1 VPPKLRCALHF
12 RHILAFLLIMSATIR
27 PLGML
32 KSYLGDLKETTV
44 EAGHSVRETLTL
56 LGINPDLVAGVFIN
70 NEQQSKDYI
79 LQDGDI
85 VKLLAVIG
93 GG

>member
-1 VPPKLRCALHF
+1 
-12 RHILAFLLIMSATIR
+12 MTATIK

-32 KSYLGDLKETTV
+32 KSYIGDVQETEV
-44 EAGHSVRETLTL
+44 EAGSSIRQALIN
-56 LGINPDLVAGVFIN
+56 LGINPDLVAGVYEN
-70 NEQQSKDYI
+70 DEQQSKEYV
-79 LQDGDI
+79 LQDGDM

>member
-1 VPPKLRCALHF
+1 M
-12 RHILAFLLIMSATIR
+12 MSAIVK

-32 KSYLGDLKETTV
+32 KSYTGDLKEITV
-44 EAGHSVRETLTL
+44 DTGKTVRETLTT
-56 LGINPDLVAGVFIN
+56 LGIDPDLVAGVIVN
-70 NEQQSKDYI
+70 GELQTKDYI
-79 LQDGDI
+79 LQEKDV

>member
-1 VPPKLRCALHF
+1 
-12 RHILAFLLIMSATIR
+12 MSAVIR

-32 KSYLGDLKETTV
+32 KSYLGEQKEATV
-44 EAGHSVRETLTL
+44 EAGFSVRVTL
-56 LGINPDLVAGVFIN
+56 LAIGINPDLVAGVFIN
-70 NEQQSKDYI
+70 DEQQTKDYV
-79 LQDGDI
+79 LQDGDV

>member
-1 VPPKLRCALHF
+1 
-12 RHILAFLLIMSATIR
+12 MSAKIR

-32 KSYLGDLKETTV
+32 KSYLGEVKEATV
-44 EAGHSVRETLTL
+44 ETGHSVLETLTS
-56 LGINPDLVAGVFIN
+56 LGINPDLVAGIFVN
-70 NEQQSKDYI
+70 QDQQSKDYI

-85 VKLLAVIG
+85 VNLLAVIG

>member
-1 VPPKLRCALHF
+1 
-12 RHILAFLLIMSATIR
+12 
-27 PLGML
+27 ML
-32 KSYLGDLKETTV
+32 KTYIGELKETSV
-44 EAGHSVRETLTL
+44 DAGLSIRETLTII
-56 LGINPDLVAGVFIN
+56 GINPDLVAGVFVN
-70 NEQQSKDYI
+70 DEQQTKDYI

>member
-1 VPPKLRCALHF
+1 
-12 RHILAFLLIMSATIR
+12 MSVIIR

-32 KSYLGDLKETTV
+32 KSYIGELKETTV
-44 EAGHSVRETLTL
+44 EAGLSVRETLKII
-56 LGINPDLVAGVFIN
+56 GINPDLVAGVFVN
-70 NEQQSKDYI
+70 EEQQTKDYI

-85 VKLLAVIG
+85 IKLLAVIG

>member
-1 VPPKLRCALHF
+1 
-12 RHILAFLLIMSATIR
+12 
-27 PLGML
+27 ML
-32 KSYLGDLKETTV
+32 KDYIGELSETTV
-44 EAGHSVRETLTL
+44 EAGQTVRQSLIVI
-56 LGINPDLVAGVFIN
+56 GINPDLVAGVFVN
-70 NEQQSKDYI
+70 GEHQTKDYI

>member
-1 VPPKLRCALHF
+1 
-12 RHILAFLLIMSATIR
+12 MSATIR

-32 KSYLGDLKETTV
+32 KSYLGELKEATV
-44 EAGHSVRETLTL
+44 EDGQTVRETLTS
-56 LGINPDLVAGVFIN
+56 LGINPDLVAGVFVN

-79 LQDGDI
+79 LQDGDV

>member
-1 VPPKLRCALHF
+1 
-12 RHILAFLLIMSATIR
+12 MSATIR

-32 KSYLGDLKETTV
+32 KSYIGELKETSVQPGNT
-44 EAGHSVRETLTL
+44 VRETITQ
-56 LGINPDLVAGVFIN
+56 LGIDPDLVAGVFVN
-70 NEQQSKDYI
+70 NEQESKDYI
-79 LQDGDI
+79 IRDGDV

>member
-1 VPPKLRCALHF
+1 MTSN
-12 RHILAFLLIMSATIR
+12 LIFEFMSATIR

-32 KSYLGDLKETTV
+32 KDYIGEVKEIQV
-44 EAGHSVRETLTL
+44 EAGLTVRETLQHI
-56 LGINPDLVAGVFIN
+56 GINPDLVAGVFVN
-70 NEQQSKDYI
+70 GDQQTKDYVI
-79 LQDGDI
+79 QDGDT

>member
-1 VPPKLRCALHF
+1 
-12 RHILAFLLIMSATIR
+12 MSAIIK

-32 KSYLGDLKETTV
+32 KTYIGELKETPV
-44 EAGHSVRETLTL
+44 EAGVSVREALYL
-56 LGINPDLVAGVFIN
+56 LGINPDLVAGVFVN
-70 NEQQSKDYI
+70 DEQQTKDYI
-79 LQDGDI
+79 LKDGDF

>member
-1 VPPKLRCALHF
+1 
-12 RHILAFLLIMSATIR
+12 MTATIR

-32 KSYLGDLKETTV
+32 KSYIGELKETSV
-44 EAGHSVRETLTL
+44 EAGRSVRETLVTV
-56 LGINPDLVAGVFIN
+56 GINPDLVAGVFVN
-70 NEQQSKDYI
+70 GEQQTKDYI
-79 LQDGDI
+79 LQDGDV

>member
-1 VPPKLRCALHF
+1 
-12 RHILAFLLIMSATIR
+12 MSATIQ

-32 KSYLGDLKETTV
+32 KDYLGEFKEATV
-44 EAGHSVRETLTL
+44 EPGISVRDALKII
-56 LGINPDLVAGVFIN
+56 GINPDLVAGVFVN
-70 NEQQSKDYI
+70 EEQQSKDYI
-79 LQDGDI
+79 LLDGDI

>member
-1 VPPKLRCALHF
+1 
-12 RHILAFLLIMSATIR
+12 MTATIK

-32 KSYLGDLKETTV
+32 KSYIGDLQETDV
-44 EAGHSVRETLTL
+44 AAGSSIRQTLIN
-56 LGINPDLVAGVFIN
+56 LGINPDLVAGVFVN
-70 NEQQSKDYI
+70 GEQQSKEYI

>member
-1 VPPKLRCALHF
+1 
-12 RHILAFLLIMSATIR
+12 MSATIR

-32 KSYLGDLKETTV
+32 KSYIGELKETTV
-44 EAGHSVRETLTL
+44 EAGLSVRETLKII
-56 LGINPDLVAGVFIN
+56 GINPDLVAGVFVN
-70 NEQQSKDYI
+70 EEQQTKDYI

-85 VKLLAVIG
+85 IKLLAVIG

>member
-1 VPPKLRCALHF
+1 
-12 RHILAFLLIMSATIR
+12 MTATIR

-32 KSYLGDLKETTV
+32 KDYLGELKETTV
-44 EAGHSVRETLTL
+44 ESGISVRETLGMI
-56 LGINPDLVAGVFIN
+56 GINPDLVAGVFVN
-70 NEQQSKDYI
+70 GEQQSKDYV

>member
-1 VPPKLRCALHF
+1 
-12 RHILAFLLIMSATIR
+12 MSATIK

-32 KSYLGDLKETTV
+32 KSYIGDLKETTV
-44 EAGHSVRETLTL
+44 DAGFTVRETITK
-56 LGINPDLVAGVFIN
+56 LGIDPQLVAGVFIN

>member
-1 VPPKLRCALHF
+1 MDLEPFFFITMTAIIK
-12 RHILAFLLIMSATIR
+12 

-32 KSYLGDLKETTV
+32 KPYIGEIQETTV
-44 EAGHSVRETLTL
+44 QAGFSVRETLISI
-56 LGINPDLVAGVFIN
+56 GINPDLVAGVFVN
-70 NEQQSKDYI
+70 NDQQSKDYI
-79 LQDGDI
+79 IQDGDI

>member
-1 VPPKLRCALHF
+1 
-12 RHILAFLLIMSATIR
+12 MTATIR

-32 KSYLGDLKETTV
+32 KTYTGDLKEISV
-44 EAGHSVRETLTL
+44 EAGLSVRDTITN
-56 LGINPDLVAGVFIN
+56 LGINPDLVAGVFVN
-70 NEQQSKDYI
+70 EEQQTKDYI
-79 LQDGDI
+79 LKDGDI

>member
-1 VPPKLRCALHF
+1 
-12 RHILAFLLIMSATIR
+12 MSAIIQ

-32 KSYLGDLKETTV
+32 KSYIGEQKEVTV
-44 EAGHSVRETLTL
+44 EAGNSVRQTLVAI
-56 LGINPDLVAGVFIN
+56 GINPDLVAGVFVN
-70 NEQQSKDYI
+70 ADQQSKDYI

-85 VKLLAVIG
+85 VRVLAVIG

>member
-1 VPPKLRCALHF
+1 MTV
-12 RHILAFLLIMSATIR
+12 IIR

-32 KSYLGDLKETTV
+32 KSYIGELKETTV
-44 EAGHSVRETLTL
+44 EAGNSVRDTLAS
-56 LGINPDLVAGVFIN
+56 LGIDPQLVAGVFVN
-70 NEQQSKDYI
+70 DEQQTKDYI
-79 LQDGDI
+79 LQDGDV

>member
-1 VPPKLRCALHF
+1 
-12 RHILAFLLIMSATIR
+12 MSATIR

-32 KSYLGDLKETTV
+32 KDYLGDFKEATV
-44 EAGHSVRETLTL
+44 EAGISVRETLKII
-56 LGINPDLVAGVFIN
+56 GINPDLVAGVFVN
-70 NEQQSKDYI
+70 EEQQSKDYI

>member
-1 VPPKLRCALHF
+1 
-12 RHILAFLLIMSATIR
+12 
-27 PLGML
+27 ML
-32 KSYLGDLKETTV
+32 KSYLGEQKEVSV
-44 EAGHSVRETLTL
+44 EAGHTVRETLTS
-56 LGINPDLVAGVFIN
+56 LGMDPDLVAGVFVN

-85 VKLLAVIG
+85 VKVLAVIG